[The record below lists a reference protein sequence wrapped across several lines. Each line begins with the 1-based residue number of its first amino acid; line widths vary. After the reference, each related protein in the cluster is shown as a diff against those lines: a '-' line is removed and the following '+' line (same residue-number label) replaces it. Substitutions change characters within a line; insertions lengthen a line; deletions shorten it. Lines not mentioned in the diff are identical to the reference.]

1 MSTPK
6 AMKDFIQ
13 RRKDNNLCLSC
24 GKPLDRKG
32 VNCID
37 CNNHCNYYIRFQIP
51 YGTPV
56 QKCSQHYFR
65 NRKHQK

>member
-6 AMKDFIQ
+6 AVKDFIQ

-37 CNNHCNYYIRFQIP
+37 CNNKKTKNIEKQ
-51 YGTPV
+51 
-56 QKCSQHYFR
+56 
-65 NRKHQK
+65 NRHT